1 MAKQETI
8 KNAFEGTT
16 ALDVYDRK
24 YLKFFAD
31 EYTDKASVNI
41 YHALKTKDIAVIED
55 SLKDVANT
63 ASNFL
68 VLIGLSCVII
78 ERERLYENTEF
89 GVSYLRYA
97 DHLFDELNIPASTLS
112 TAKIIVENYITY
124 HKQLIKAGFKML
136 RNSNKLL
143 YLPEALENH
152 NEEEVYTR
160 LVNDTYKGFR
170 DWAQR
175 KNIAR
180 NHKPGPDFRVDAEI
194 KGNQLIINGKNI
206 LNFPKGLPR
215 DIKEMIKT
223 DLQKLFSIREGG
235 NLPYIVNTYA
245 KGEQVAID
253 HFLKQYRAKK

>member
-1 MAKQETI
+1 MARQETI
-8 KNAFEGTT
+8 KNTFDGTA

-24 YLKFFAD
+24 YLKYFTAD
-31 EYTDKASVNI
+31 YTDRASVNI
-41 YHALKTKDIAVIED
+41 YNALKTKDIAVIED
-55 SLKDVANT
+55 SLRDAANT

-124 HKQLIKAGFKML
+124 HKQLMKAGFKMA

-152 NEEEVYTR
+152 NEDEVYNR
-160 LVNDTYKGFR
+160 IVNDTFRGFR

-180 NHKPGPDFRVDAEI
+180 LHRPEPEIRVDVEI
-194 KGNQLIINGKNI
+194 KRNGLFIDGRNI
-206 LNFPKGLPR
+206 LNFPRGTSK
-215 DIKEMIKT
+215 DVKEMVRSDLEKT
-223 DLQKLFSIREGG
+223 MSIREGG
-235 NLPYIVNTYA
+235 NLPFILGTYS
-245 KGEQVAID
+245 KGEQTAIYN
-253 HFLKQYRAKK
+253 FLKKYRSEK

>member
-8 KNAFEGTT
+8 KNTFEGTA

-24 YLKFFAD
+24 YLKYFMAD
-31 EYTDKASVNI
+31 YTDRASISI
-41 YHALKTKDIAVIED
+41 YNALKTKDIAVIED
-55 SLKDVANT
+55 KLKDVANT

-68 VLIGLSCVII
+68 VMVGLTCHII
-78 ERERLYENTEF
+78 EHERLYENTEF

-112 TAKIIVENYITY
+112 TAKTIVENYITY
-124 HKQLIKAGFKML
+124 YKPLTKAGFKML

-152 NEEEVYTR
+152 NEEEVYNR
-160 LVNDTYKGFR
+160 IVNDTYKNFR

-180 NHKPGPDFRVDAEI
+180 NHKPGPDLRVEAEI
-194 KGNQLIINGKNI
+194 KGNQLFINGKDV
-206 LNFPKGLPR
+206 LNFPRGLSK
-215 DIKEMIKT
+215 DIKETIKN
-223 DLQKLFSIREGG
+223 DLQKTFSIREGG
-235 NLPYIVNTYA
+235 NLPFIIDTYGR
-245 KGEQVAID
+245 GEQNAIEG
-253 HFLKQYRAKK
+253 FLKKYRAKK